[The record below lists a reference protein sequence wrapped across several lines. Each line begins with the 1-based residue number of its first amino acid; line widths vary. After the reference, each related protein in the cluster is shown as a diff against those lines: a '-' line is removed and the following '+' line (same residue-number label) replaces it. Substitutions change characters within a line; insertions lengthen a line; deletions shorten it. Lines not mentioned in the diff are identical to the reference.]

1 MFAGETTRTWRL
13 GILPA
18 GVSPCPWRRDI
29 SHLGVE
35 TGPEKVTPD
44 ACSRAIASS
53 RGLTWVSLTRVQLVT
68 FSTSLSRVVRR
79 GRSRWGR
86 AKHGCK
92 RVRPLSTSRP
102 PTCRMG
108 RSLSDGCSATVQTGG
123 TRVQPLVPPTGGQ
136 TLETGTPCVH
146 ECKEGVSLS
155 RGRLAHVHARCPR
168 VGGCFAR
175 LQRGPPGFKPG
186 FGGVRRGGR
195 WCLWRLRRRRRSA
208 LVAPGQSRDS
218 AVSSRRVP
226 LPHPPR
232 RDARISTTR
241 SRSPSPPSRKGSAS
255 SKARYERRPS
265 RRQFRPLQTSSV
277 TPAEPTGNEPS
288 FCRRG
293 SIVLSDRCS

>member
-1 MFAGETTRTWRL
+1 MGDLFARVGRGAWRLDIVPAGETRRTWRLDIVPAGVSTRTWRL
-13 GILPA
+13 DIPPA
-18 GVSPCPWRRDI
+18 GVS
-29 SHLGVE
+29 
-35 TGPEKVTPD
+35 TGPERVAPD
-44 ACSRAIASS
+44 ACSRANASS
-53 RGLTWVSLTRVQLVT
+53 RALPRASLTRVQLVT
-68 FSTSLSRVVRR
+68 SSTSLSRIVRR

-175 LQRGPPGFKPG
+175 LQRGPPGSKPG
-186 FGGVRRGGR
+186 FGGVRRGG
-195 WCLWRLRRRRRSA
+195 
-208 LVAPGQSRDS
+208 
-218 AVSSRRVP
+218 
-226 LPHPPR
+226 H
-232 RDARISTTR
+232 
-241 SRSPSPPSRKGSAS
+241 
-255 SKARYERRPS
+255 
-265 RRQFRPLQTSSV
+265 
-277 TPAEPTGNEPS
+277 
-288 FCRRG
+288 
-293 SIVLSDRCS
+293 